1 MTIHSVLEQIRS
13 HLNLSSETE
22 RELLEEIQTHLED
35 AVAEAEAQGGEPGVA
50 MQEVAAR
57 FGVDDV
63 GRELQT
69 VHESWES
76 ADAILACVIPVALAL
91 ILRWL
96 IFAPDGSVLGWT
108 EILVRPAFWV
118 VAIVALVVPW
128 FKFNRW
134 PYALAGW
141 VIFWGLTLIFTLF
154 PTFSQW

>member
-1 MTIHSVLEQIRS
+1 MGIQTVLEQIRS

-22 RELLEEIQTHLED
+22 RELLEEIRTHLED
-35 AVAEAEAQGGEPGVA
+35 AVAEAEANGTDPQAA
-50 MQEVAAR
+50 MDAVAAR
-57 FGVDDV
+57 FGVEEV
-63 GRELQT
+63 GQELQM

-76 ADAILACVIPVALAL
+76 ADAILACIIPVALAL

-128 FKFNRW
+128 LKFNRW

-141 VIFWGLTLIFTLF
+141 VIFWGLTLIFTLY

>member
-1 MTIHSVLEQIRS
+1 MTIQSVLAQIRS

-22 RELLEEIQTHLED
+22 RELLDEIQTHLED
-35 AVAEAEAQGGEPGVA
+35 AVAEAEALGRDPEVA

-76 ADAILACVIPVALAL
+76 ADAILACIIPVALAL

-108 EILVRPAFWV
+108 EILVRPAFWI
-118 VAIVALVVPW
+118 VALVALVVPW
-128 FKFNRW
+128 LKFNRW

-141 VIFWGLTLIFTLF
+141 AIFWGLTLIFTLF